1 MNLPEA
7 WTDDY
12 YVSKYR
18 TIYANHE
25 LRIPGLRMFGKHTM
39 NQACAPLA
47 PHFHRNAYEF
57 TFITEGTIHFTVN
70 QKDYELSGY
79 DIFITRPDEVHST
92 NLLPL
97 STGEIYWF
105 QLDVSD
111 PGHLLFLEE
120 EAGNA
125 LNDGLSRLPHHAF
138 RPGNSRLLQHVRKA
152 FELARDFPHR
162 YFAAS
167 CLLYALHEI
176 MALSDDNRLVT
187 PDIEKAAYYIKE
199 HIRAELT
206 LEELAGICGLSLS
219 QFKQKFKSQ
228 TGISPRHYINYQK
241 IHLSKRLLLE
251 EKSITDIA
259 MELGFC
265 NSSYFTAVFR
275 RFNACTPSEYQ
286 RQSIIRNKDHLLNQ
300 QATTADTD

>member
-1 MNLPEA
+1 MVNAMNLPEA
-7 WTDDY
+7 WTDEY
-12 YVSKYR
+12 FVSKYR
-18 TIYANHE
+18 TVYTNQE
-25 LRIPGLRMFGKHTM
+25 LHIPGLRMFGKHTM
-39 NQACAPLA
+39 TQACAPLA
-47 PHFHRNAYEF
+47 PHFHKDAYEF
-57 TFITEGTIHFTVN
+57 TFVTEGTIHFTVD

-92 NLLPL
+92 NLIPL

-111 PGHLLFLEE
+111 VSHLLFLDED
-120 EAGNA
+120 AGRN
-125 LNDGLSRLPHHAF
+125 LTEGLSRLPHHTF
-138 RPGNSRLLQHVRKA
+138 RPGNSKLLQHVRRA
-152 FELARDFPHR
+152 FELAGDSPHR
-162 YFAAS
+162 YFTAS

-176 MALSDDNRLVT
+176 MAMSDDDRLLT
-187 PDIEKAAYYIKE
+187 PDIEKAIFYMKE
-199 HIRAELT
+199 HLRSELS
-206 LEELAGICGLSLS
+206 LEELADTCGLSLS
-219 QFKQKFKSQ
+219 QFKQKFKTQ

-241 IHLSKRLLLE
+241 IQLSKRLLLE

-286 RQSIIRNKDHLLNQ
+286 RQKRDLVDQ
-300 QATTADTD
+300 